1 MAYKEPIMTRDI
13 YTKATVKL
21 DRINRIKNVIEKLK
35 REFPE
40 FEYDIEAKEIGKSIY
55 QLLQL
60 RLLIEQKEFDEL

>member
-1 MAYKEPIMTRDI
+1 MTRDV

-21 DRINRIKNVIEKLK
+21 DRINRINAIIEKLK

-40 FEYDIEAKEIGKSIY
+40 FEYDVEAKEIGKSIY

>member
-1 MAYKEPIMTRDI
+1 MTRDI

>member
-1 MAYKEPIMTRDI
+1 MTRDN